1 MEMVTGGAGG
11 CKAIALVTTRDLL
24 PSRLPVCLNADLC
37 HPLPT
42 RDCFLT
48 KQKQERMH
56 KDTDDTHTCTRA
68 HAQKYIHTTTCTWK
82 KRGNKGQALPSS
94 VFIKEKSEQNQLPI
108 TPCKA
113 INIFSREE
121 KGK

>member
-1 MEMVTGGAGG
+1 MGTGGAAG
-11 CKAIALVTTRDLL
+11 CKAIAPVTTRDLL

-56 KDTDDTHTCTRA
+56 RDTDN
-68 HAQKYIHTTTCTWK
+68 IHTHMHAGTRTEIHTHH
-82 KRGNKGQALPSS
+82 NLHME
-94 VFIKEKSEQNQLPI
+94 KE
-108 TPCKA
+108 
-113 INIFSREE
+113 
-121 KGK
+121 G